1 VWLHYRL
8 DSHTIKRGIV
18 ISILVLHVPLG
29 DISLSICI
37 WIELI
42 TPQKMIMK
50 MPTHLYMTMIT
61 WCISTFAMA
70 MVFEQ

>member
-18 ISILVLHVPLG
+18 VSILVLHVPLG
-29 DISLSICI
+29 DISLSIYI

-42 TPQKMIMK
+42 TPQKMFVK
-50 MPTHLYMTMIT
+50 MVTHLHMTMIT
-61 WCISTFAMA
+61 WWC
-70 MVFEQ
+70 